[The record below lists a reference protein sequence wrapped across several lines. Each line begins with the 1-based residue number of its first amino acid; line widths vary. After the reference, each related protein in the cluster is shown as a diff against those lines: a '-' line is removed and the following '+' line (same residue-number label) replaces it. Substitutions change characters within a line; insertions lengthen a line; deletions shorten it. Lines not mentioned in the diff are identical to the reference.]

1 MFNIQARKINSS
13 NLESQFDLSTCIYR
27 NETAFVQIIRIS
39 QPNLTF
45 LERSVFPNQCI
56 HFSASVDALLEIY
69 EASLSGLIHADTIP
83 CSLLELADLDMGPN
97 TSSSQELNKS
107 LKDKLVSIAA

>member
-45 LERSVFPNQCI
+45 FERSVFPNQCI
-56 HFSASVDALLEIY
+56 QFSAPVDALLEIY

-83 CSLLELADLDMGPN
+83 CSLIEVVDMDIGRNASNPK
-97 TSSSQELNKS
+97 ELNKS